1 MTAVGI
7 ICVVLLS
14 ITGVL
19 CIVRIVRGPTM
30 LDRTVAA
37 DVFVAASAGAIGIE
51 AAVERHGTTL
61 SILVVL
67 ALVGFLS
74 SVSIA
79 RFAAPDTDRR
89 AYDTEP
95 TDPDETAPR
104 QPIDDDQAGDRD
116 DSGSRVPRSDGSGG
130 PDQQGVAP

>member
-1 MTAVGI
+1 MIVVGT
-7 ICVVLLS
+7 ICAVLLS

-37 DVFVAASAGAIGIE
+37 DVFVAASAGAIGVE
-51 AAVERHGTTL
+51 AAVGRHGTTL

-67 ALVGFLS
+67 ALVGFLG

-79 RFAAPDTDRR
+79 RFAAPDTDR
-89 AYDTEP
+89 ASHDEP
-95 TDPDETAPR
+95 TDPE
-104 QPIDDDQAGDRD
+104 D
-116 DSGSRVPRSDGSGG
+116 DS
-130 PDQQGVAP
+130 

>member
-1 MTAVGI
+1 MIVVGT
-7 ICVVLLS
+7 ICSILLS
-14 ITGVL
+14 MTGLL

-30 LDRTVAA
+30 LDRTVAT

-51 AAVERHGTTL
+51 AAVERHATTL

-67 ALVGFLS
+67 SLVGFLS

-89 AYDTEP
+89 AYDAEP
-95 TDPDETAPR
+95 TDPDDSTDTTQR
-104 QPIDDDQAGDRD
+104 RD
-116 DSGSRVPRSDGSGG
+116 AS
-130 PDQQGVAP
+130 

>member
-1 MTAVGI
+1 MTVVSI

-14 ITGVL
+14 LTGAL
-19 CIVRIVRGPTM
+19 CLVRIVRGPTM

-51 AAVERHGTTL
+51 AAVSRHNTTL
-61 SILVVL
+61 MILVVL

-79 RFAAPDTDRR
+79 KFAAPDSDRHV
-89 AYDTEP
+89 TE
-95 TDPDETAPR
+95 
-104 QPIDDDQAGDRD
+104 DQEGE
-116 DSGSRVPRSDGSGG
+116 S
-130 PDQQGVAP
+130 

>member
-1 MTAVGI
+1 MIVVGT
-7 ICVVLLS
+7 ICAVLLS

-19 CIVRIVRGPTM
+19 CLVRIVRGPTM

-51 AAVERHGTTL
+51 AAVGRHETTL

-67 ALVGFLS
+67 ALVGFLG

-89 AYDTEP
+89 SH
-95 TDPDETAPR
+95 
-104 QPIDDDQAGDRD
+104 DDDP
-116 DSGSRVPRSDGSGG
+116 SSPEETT
-130 PDQQGVAP
+130 